1 MTKYCWDTI
10 KLHNSR
16 GYFVVDILYY
26 IYLEC
31 YNKYNM
37 PSIRTIQNKIETTNE
52 QIRRF
57 LIDIRIALEKI
68 NDDTERN
75 ARSIGQL
82 RRSIQTKIDKI
93 RSLQEKL
100 ARLKEEL
107 NRFKNMIQNKK
118 NMFEEEDIRDLTCKD
133 QLLMYSSVLPS
144 ILAEVENIIQ
154 NI

>member
-1 MTKYCWDTI
+1 
-10 KLHNSR
+10 
-16 GYFVVDILYY
+16 
-26 IYLEC
+26 
-31 YNKYNM
+31 M
-37 PSIRTIQNKIETTNE
+37 PSIRTIQTKIETTNE

-57 LIDIRIALEKI
+57 LLDIRNALEKI

-93 RSLQEKL
+93 RSLQEKMV
-100 ARLKEEL
+100 RLKEEL
-107 NRFKNMIQNKK
+107 NRFKNMIDKK
-118 NMFEEEDIRDLTCKD
+118 HKMFQEEDIRDLTCED